1 MYITTVESLLNWGGS
16 FLTIDFYKTYFRPN
30 QSKKHYAIL
39 SFLAMTFICLLAI
52 LITRNM
58 TSLES
63 VIKVVFSISAGVAPV
78 YILRWF
84 WLRINAWSQ
93 LSAMIASG
101 VYTLAFNWYVSLY
114 PIQTPNF
121 NAYNWQIVTVTILT
135 TITWLIV
142 TFLTPKD
149 DSITLARFK
158 AILPPRKKIL
168 QKTGIALMLGV
179 LMLLFLIA
187 MIKTII

>member
-1 MYITTVESLLNWGGS
+1 
-16 FLTIDFYKTYFRPN
+16 
-30 QSKKHYAIL
+30 
-39 SFLAMTFICLLAI
+39 
-52 LITRNM
+52 
-58 TSLES
+58 
-63 VIKVVFSISAGVAPV
+63 
-78 YILRWF
+78 
-84 WLRINAWSQ
+84 
-93 LSAMIASG
+93 
-101 VYTLAFNWYVSLY
+101 VSLY